1 METANGGGGGV
12 STHITSALLH
22 FIYPCSCT
30 MKSDAPQLA
39 LPQAVAA
46 AFAPFP
52 GKPRPLPLRARLLRA
67 RAWQQRRRPKQRK
80 ERRGDGSWPRGV
92 TKGET
97 KVKKH
102 TRKRLNM
109 SALTS
114 VVVSRTERARFAA
127 ATLLLRRVAV
137 LPAAAFS

>member
-1 METANGGGGGV
+1 
-12 STHITSALLH
+12 
-22 FIYPCSCT
+22 

-97 KVKKH
+97 KVKNTHTKTIKH
-102 TRKRLNM
+102 ERTDLRGGVTNGKG
-109 SALTS
+109 S
-114 VVVSRTERARFAA
+114 VRSCDTFA
-127 ATLLLRRVAV
+127 
-137 LPAAAFS
+137 P